1 MTYNPRCSSPRILK
15 PDLAVAECAQDHN
28 HNGLESDACP
38 DAGGLGGK
46 GLTCCPCQMRCH
58 PFCNRPLGA
67 AKGHTDLR
75 LHRIHIGV
83 AFGCRAGQ
91 YLSYFFK
98 PGESRSVKRCCG
110 PLLQLAKPNSVN
122 RRFDVK
128 TVTRLNQ
135 QGG

>member
-1 MTYNPRCSSPRILK
+1 MGSRATH
-15 PDLAVAECAQDHN
+15 AQTQ
-28 HNGLESDACP
+28 S
-38 DAGGLGGK
+38 GLGERE
-46 GLTCCPCQMRCH
+46 LTCCPCQMRCH

-83 AFGCRAGQ
+83 ALGAGLANISVIFTNPARAAASKGAAA
-91 YLSYFFK
+91 
-98 PGESRSVKRCCG
+98 P
-110 PLLQLAKPNSVN
+110 LQLAKPNSVN